1 MGIRFQCPNGHPLN
15 VKSYL
20 AGRRGICPKCSA
32 RFLVP
37 VTSGGPAIPDL
48 EQSKIEQTTQE
59 EPEEPVEPVV
69 STIPPA
75 RTTTSEAP
83 DSTSLWY
90 VRNDTDQQ
98 FGPVETNVIR
108 QWLTEGRVSSHS
120 WVWRTGWPQWK
131 QADQAFATTVH
142 QPPVQTADESAMEPA
157 PALTPPST
165 PVLSTPVPVTPP
177 IPQSLPLTEPT
188 RPDPP
193 SVAHRKRIGQR
204 KKRRVQVTL
213 LLTLVVVLLFVGL
226 LIVVLS

>member
-37 VTSGGPAIPDL
+37 VTSGGPATPDL
-48 EQSKIEQTTQE
+48 DQSKIEQATQE
-59 EPEEPVEPVV
+59 EPEEPVVTTTPL
-69 STIPPA
+69 P
-75 RTTTSEAP
+75 RTTTPEAP

-98 FGPVETNVIR
+98 FGPVETDVIR
-108 QWLTEGRVSSHS
+108 QWLAEGRVSSDS

-131 QADQAFATTVH
+131 QADEAFATSVH
-142 QPPVQTADESAMEPA
+142 PPPVQTADESSMESA
-157 PALTPPST
+157 TALTPPAT
-165 PVLSTPVPVTPP
+165 PIPGTPP
-177 IPQSLPLTEPT
+177 VPQSLPLTEPS

-204 KKRRVQVTL
+204 KKRRVQLTL
-213 LLTLVVVLLFVGL
+213 ILTLVVTLLFVGL
-226 LIVVLS
+226 IIVVLR